1 MDIGIY
7 NSYLNNYDD
16 LLEEFDL
23 GQLKIKLF
31 IDDSAQDSIYVV
43 YDKNK
48 N

>member
-16 LLEEFDL
+16 LLEEFDS

-31 IDDSAQDSIYVV
+31 VDYSLQDSIYVV

>member
-31 IDDSAQDSIYVV
+31 IDYSPHDSIYVV